1 MKGNT
6 MLEKFIVWTEQEHTR
21 ARKIMLFSV
30 VFTFLLI
37 SVVVLTMVVFHM
49 DITEYV
55 SFYGIL
61 AGLAGSAIG
70 FYTGTNA
77 SSDMS
82 TKMSTI
88 TDDVTPDLSKDQNA

>member
-1 MKGNT
+1 MKGVII
-6 MLEKFIVWTEQEHTR
+6 MIEDFIVWTEQEQTR

-30 VFTFLLI
+30 VFTFLFI
-37 SVVVLTMVVFHM
+37 SIVVIALVAFRM
-49 DITEYV
+49 DISEYV

-77 SSDMS
+77 SSDIAS
-82 TKMSTI
+82 VKMSDT
-88 TDDVTPDLSKDQNA
+88 TPDLSKDQNV

>member
-6 MLEKFIVWTEQEHTR
+6 MFEKFIVWTEQEHTR

-30 VFTFLLI
+30 VFVFLLI
-37 SVVVLTMVVFHM
+37 SISILAMIAFRM
-49 DITEYV
+49 DVASYV

-61 AGLAGSAIG
+61 AGLAGTAIG

-77 SSDMS
+77 SSDAS
-82 TKMSTI
+82 AKVVAAI
-88 TDDVTPDLSKDQNA
+88 DNETPDMSKE

>member
-6 MLEKFIVWTEQEHTR
+6 MFEKFIVWTEQEHTR

-30 VFTFLLI
+30 VFVFLFI
-37 SVVVLTMVVFHM
+37 SLSILAMIAFRM
-49 DITEYV
+49 DVTSYV

-61 AGLAGSAIG
+61 AGLAGTAIG

-77 SSDMS
+77 SSDAS
-82 TKMSTI
+82 ANI
-88 TDDVTPDLSKDQNA
+88 ADVVVNSTPDMSKE